1 MPDRYIVL
9 QEMMIYNV
17 LEVLTF
23 YVMDNMEFQIVTRE
37 KYSIS
42 K

>member
-1 MPDRYIVL
+1 VL